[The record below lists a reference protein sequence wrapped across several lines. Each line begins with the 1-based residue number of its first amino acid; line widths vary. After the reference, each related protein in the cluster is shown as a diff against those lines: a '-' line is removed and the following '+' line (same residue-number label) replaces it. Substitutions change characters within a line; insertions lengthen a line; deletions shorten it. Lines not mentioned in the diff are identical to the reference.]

1 MDIVLKSLNLFIHL
15 YFIEIYLFF
24 DFIIKPVHKDKSIG
38 KVPFII
44 IKTCFY
50 FFSSFFIYKQSFLS
64 MKFSLLN
71 LKL

>member
-1 MDIVLKSLNLFIHL
+1 MDIILKSLNLFIQL

-24 DFIIKPVHKDKSIG
+24 DFIITLIHKDKSTG
-38 KVPFII
+38 KVPLII
-44 IKTCFY
+44 IKTYCY